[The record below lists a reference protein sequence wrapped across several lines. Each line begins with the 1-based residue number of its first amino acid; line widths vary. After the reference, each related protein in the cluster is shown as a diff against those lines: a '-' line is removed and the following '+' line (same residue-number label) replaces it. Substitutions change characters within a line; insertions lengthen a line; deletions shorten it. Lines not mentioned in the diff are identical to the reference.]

1 MSMVEISVF
10 LALGILFLTFIC
22 AVTGLLL
29 YGREK

>member
-1 MSMVEISVF
+1 MSTVEISV
-10 LALGILFLTFIC
+10 LLTLGILFSTFIC